1 MRNGKWKLTNGKGFS
16 AADTKPQDKPM
27 TNRSPSENFRRVL
40 GRVSQHDFVG
50 RAGELDRIMA
60 QAESAN
66 AGRGLL
72 LLMEPSAGVSEL
84 LRQAYD
90 NIFNRRSEV
99 IPIYFAITRNE
110 TTAVS
115 AAIEFLNTFVQQY
128 IAYQLNKPNVS
139 HAPLTLQDLLELA
152 PPADFEWI
160 QQLVESY
167 TRLRFSNDD
176 KALVRFC
183 LGVPQRIPA
192 GRGRPLVMVDG
203 SQLAEYLNGAV
214 VLGTEILRV
223 FGRGG
228 FSFVL
233 AGLRRQIL
241 EAAHDAK
248 CDFELLDT
256 LRLEQLDANDAATL
270 VEHVAKRQQ
279 VATSEAVRDL
289 LVQQFAGSPFFIS
302 IFLQA
307 AREKNVSLLSYLDCE
322 RLYVDELFGGHIHRH
337 FADLL
342 EEISPRLD
350 TRLLLIRLLWEAA
363 AGEEQTSS
371 FEVWRKRLHMSA
383 TELADILHRLHV
395 QEFINWDQTTIEA
408 GAGPQAWK
416 DYLKIRYRLD
426 VLNEP
431 RALVLADM
439 LAVSLK
445 RAPHTMARHYKQI
458 ANAGLRDL
466 ISRFN
471 CQRVP
476 ATLFDYESFKQ
487 KYKGAESE
495 SVVSDLAAE
504 TGLIKLPQTIH
515 LASCSAFDSDMRQI
529 CEEDHCVVAHSFEEG
544 TYSDAQEVVWLAA
557 DIESKLEVDVDT
569 ARAWCDR
576 FESLTARL
584 NLPRFQIWLISNEGF
599 SEEATRL
606 LQRRKAYGSSRQQLG
621 LLASRIA
628 ETASETV
635 VQPGHP
641 DEFLIVVPMGEDNE
655 LIAANTAEQIA
666 KRLTFRPEA
675 INQIKTAIV
684 EACINASEHSFS
696 PDRKIYQRFRVESDR
711 LVITIS
717 SRGVVPANLNGAN
730 SGSEAKQAAEE
741 RRGWGLK
748 LIRTLMDEVEFERVD
763 DGTSLRMTKYLR
775 AGSS

>member
-1 MRNGKWKLTNGKGFS
+1 MSSR
-16 AADTKPQDKPM
+16 
-27 TNRSPSENFRRVL
+27 SENFRRVL
-40 GRVSQHDFVG
+40 GRVVQHDFVG
-50 RAGELDRIMA
+50 RASELDRIMT
-60 QAESAN
+60 QAEPAK

-90 NIFNRRSEV
+90 QIFNQRSEV

-128 IAYQLNKPNVS
+128 IAYRRDEPVVS
-139 HAPLTLQDLLELA
+139 LAPLTLQDLVELA
-152 PPADFEWI
+152 PAADLEWI
-160 QQLVESY
+160 EQLVDSY
-167 TRLRFSNDD
+167 NRLRFSNDD

-183 LGVPQRIPA
+183 LGAPQRIPA
-192 GRGRPLVMVDG
+192 VRGRPLVMLDG

-223 FGRGG
+223 FTRAG

-248 CDFELLDT
+248 CDFELLDL
-256 LRLEQLDANDAATL
+256 LRLEQLDAMEAATL
-270 VEHVAKRQQ
+270 VEHVARRQQ
-279 VATSEAVRDL
+279 VSTSEAARDL
-289 LVQQFAGSPFFIS
+289 IVQQFAGSPFFIN

-307 AREKNVSLLSYLDCE
+307 AREKHAPLISYLDCE
-322 RLYVDELFGGHIHRH
+322 RLYIDELFGGHIHRH

-342 EEISPRLD
+342 EEISPRLEG
-350 TRLLLIRLLWEAA
+350 RHLLIRLLWEAA

-371 FEVWRKRLHMSA
+371 FEIWRKRLHMTA
-383 TELADILHRLHV
+383 TELEDVLHRLHV
-395 QEFINWDQTTIEA
+395 QEFVNWDATTVEA

-426 VLNEP
+426 VMNEP
-431 RALVLADM
+431 RALVVADM
-439 LAVSLK
+439 LADSLK

-471 CQRVP
+471 CQHVP
-476 ATLFDYESFKQ
+476 AALFDYKNFSE

-495 SVVSDLAAE
+495 TITSGLAAE
-504 TGLIKLPQTIH
+504 TELFALPQTVH
-515 LASCSAFDSDMRQI
+515 LASCSAFVSDMRQI
-529 CEEDHCVVAHSFEEG
+529 CEEDHCLVGHTFEEG
-544 TYSDAQEVVWLAA
+544 TYSDAQEVIWLAA
-557 DIESKLEVDVDT
+557 DIESKLEVDVAV

-576 FESLTARL
+576 FESMANRL
-584 NLPRFQIWLISNEGF
+584 GFSRCQIWLISNEGF
-599 SEEATRL
+599 SEEASAL
-606 LQRRKAYGSSRQQLG
+606 LKRRKAFGSSRQQLE
-621 LLASRIA
+621 LLASRVR
-628 ETASETV
+628 ETV
-635 VQPGHP
+635 PTTVLQTSDP
-641 DEFLIVVPMGEDNE
+641 DEFLMVVPMGEDNE
-655 LIAANTAEQIA
+655 LIAAGTAEQIA
-666 KRLTFRPEA
+666 RRLTFRPEA

-696 PDRKIYQRFRVESDR
+696 PDRKIYQRFRLESDR

-717 SRGVVPANLNGAN
+717 SRGIVPANLNGTK
-730 SGSEAKQAAEE
+730 SGSEVKEAAEE

-775 AGSS
+775 SPKSAND

>member
-1 MRNGKWKLTNGKGFS
+1 MNS
-16 AADTKPQDKPM
+16 
-27 TNRSPSENFRRVL
+27 RSTSENFRRIL
-40 GRVSQHDFVG
+40 GRVTQDDFVG

-60 QAESAN
+60 HAEPAN

-90 NIFNRRSEV
+90 QIFNRRSDV

-110 TTAVS
+110 STAVS
-115 AAIEFLNTFVQQY
+115 AAIEFLNTFLQQY
-128 IAYQLNKPNVS
+128 IAHRRDEPFVS
-139 HAPLTLQDLLELA
+139 NAPLTLQDLLELA
-152 PPADFEWI
+152 PPADFDWI
-160 QQLVESY
+160 EQLIEAY

-183 LGVPQRIPA
+183 LGAPQRIPA

-203 SQLAEYLNGAV
+203 AQLAEYLNGAV
-214 VLGTEILRV
+214 VLGTEVLRV
-223 FGRGG
+223 FGRSG

-248 CDFELLDT
+248 CNFELLDL
-256 LRLEQLDANDAATL
+256 LRLERLDASDAARL
-270 VEHVAKRQQ
+270 VEHVARRQQ
-279 VATSEAVRDL
+279 VATSEAARDL

-307 AREKNVSLLSYLDCE
+307 AREKRTSLISYLDCE
-322 RLYVDELFGGHIHRH
+322 RLYIDELFGGHIHRH

-350 TRLLLIRLLWEAA
+350 TRHLLIRLLWEAA

-371 FEVWRKRLHMSA
+371 FDVWRKRLHMTA
-383 TELADILHRLHV
+383 TELEDVLHRLHV
-395 QEFINWDQTTIEA
+395 QEFVNWDETTVEA

-431 RALVLADM
+431 RALVVADALAD
-439 LAVSLK
+439 SLK

-458 ANAGLRDL
+458 ANTGLRDL
-466 ISRFN
+466 IAHFN
-471 CQRVP
+471 CQQVP
-476 ATLFDYESFKQ
+476 AVLFSYRTFGDR
-487 KYKGAESE
+487 YKGAENE
-495 SVVSDLAAE
+495 TIVSGLTAE
-504 TGLIKLPQTIH
+504 TEQFKLPQTVH
-515 LASCSAFDSDMRQI
+515 LASCAAFNSDMRQV
-529 CEEDHCVVAHSFEEG
+529 CEEDHCLVAHTFEEG
-544 TYSDAQEVVWLAA
+544 TYSDAQEVIWLAA
-557 DIESKLEVDVDT
+557 DIESKLEVDVDV
-569 ARAWCDR
+569 ARAWCER
-576 FESLTARL
+576 FERL
-584 NLPRFQIWLISNEGF
+584 ANQLGFTRFQIWLISNEGF
-599 SEEATRL
+599 SEEAGKL
-606 LQRRKAYGSSRQQLG
+606 LLRRKAFSSSRRQLE
-621 LLASRIA
+621 LLASRLG
-628 ETASETV
+628 ETV
-635 VQPGHP
+635 ANPLVHTGDPN
-641 DEFLIVVPMGEDNE
+641 EFLVVVPMGEDNE
-655 LIAANTAEQIA
+655 LIAASTAEQIA
-666 KRLTFRPEA
+666 RRLTFRPEA

-717 SRGVVPANLNGAN
+717 SRGIVPANLNGAN
-730 SGSEAKQAAEE
+730 SGSEAKEAAEE

-775 AGSS
+775 TGSS

>member
-1 MRNGKWKLTNGKGFS
+1 MNS
-16 AADTKPQDKPM
+16 
-27 TNRSPSENFRRVL
+27 RSSSENFRRIL
-40 GRVSQHDFVG
+40 GRVTQQDFVG

-60 QAESAN
+60 QAEPAN
-66 AGRGLL
+66 SGRGLL

-90 NIFNRRSEV
+90 QIFNRRSEV
-99 IPIYFAITRNE
+99 IPIYFSITRNE

-128 IAYQLNKPNVS
+128 IAFRRDEPVVS

-160 QQLVESY
+160 EQLIESY
-167 TRLRFSNDD
+167 KRLRFSNDD

-192 GRGRPLVMVDG
+192 GRGRPFVMLDG
-203 SQLAEYLNGAV
+203 AQLAEHLNGAV
-214 VLGTEILRV
+214 VLGTEMLRV
-223 FGRGG
+223 FGLGG

-248 CDFELLDT
+248 CDFERLDT
-256 LRLEQLDANDAATL
+256 LRLERLDANEAALL
-270 VEHVAKRQQ
+270 VEHVAKRQH
-279 VATSEAVRDL
+279 VATSEAARDL

-307 AREKNVSLLSYLDCE
+307 AREKRTSLITYLDCE

-350 TRLLLIRLLWEAA
+350 TRHLLIRLLWEAA

-371 FEVWRKRLHMSA
+371 FEVWRKRLHMNA
-383 TELADILHRLHV
+383 AELEDVLHRLHV
-395 QEFINWDQTTIEA
+395 QEFVNWDETMVEA
-408 GAGPQAWK
+408 GSGPQAWK

-431 RALVLADM
+431 RALVVADALAD
-439 LAVSLK
+439 SLK

-458 ANAGLRDL
+458 ANAGLREL
-466 ISRFN
+466 ISRFD

-476 ATLFDYESFKQ
+476 AVLFDYRNFSS
-487 KYKGAESE
+487 KYKGAENE
-495 SVVSDLAAE
+495 SILSGLAGE
-504 TGLIKLPQTIH
+504 TELIKLPQTVH
-515 LASCSAFDSDMRQI
+515 LASCLAFNSEMRQI
-529 CEEDHCVVAHSFEEG
+529 CEEEHCLVAHTFEEG
-544 TYSDAQEVVWLAA
+544 TYSDAQEAIWLAA
-557 DIESKLEVDVDT
+557 DIESKLEVDVDV
-569 ARAWCDR
+569 AHAWCER
-576 FESLTARL
+576 FESMANRL
-584 NLPRFQIWLISNEGF
+584 GFTRFQIWLISNEGF
-599 SEEATRL
+599 SEEASRL
-606 LQRRKAYGSSRQQLG
+606 LKRRKALGSSRQQLG
-621 LLASRIA
+621 LLASHLG
-628 ETASETV
+628 ETV
-635 VQPGHP
+635 ASPVVQTGDP
-641 DEFLIVVPMGEDNE
+641 DEFLVVVPMGEDNE
-655 LIAANTAEQIA
+655 LIAASTAEQIA
-666 KRLTFRPEA
+666 RRLTFRPEA

-717 SRGVVPANLNGAN
+717 SRGIVPANLNGTN
-730 SGSEAKQAAEE
+730 RGSEAKEAAEE

-775 AGSS
+775 PQKSP

>member
-1 MRNGKWKLTNGKGFS
+1 MSSR
-16 AADTKPQDKPM
+16 
-27 TNRSPSENFRRVL
+27 SENFRRIL
-40 GRVSQHDFVG
+40 GRVVPQDFVG
-50 RAGELDRIMA
+50 RASELDRIMV
-60 QAESAN
+60 QAEPVNS
-66 AGRGLL
+66 GRGLL

-90 NIFNRRSEV
+90 QLFNQHTDV
-99 IPIYFAITRNE
+99 IPIYFAITPNE

-128 IAYQLNKPNVS
+128 IAFRRNEPVVS
-139 HAPLTLQDLLELA
+139 NAPLTLQDLQELA
-152 PPADFEWI
+152 LPADLDWI
-160 QQLVESY
+160 EQLVESY
-167 TRLRFSNDD
+167 NRLRFSNDD

-183 LGVPQRIPA
+183 LGAPQRIPA
-192 GRGRPLVMVDG
+192 GRGRPFVMVDG
-203 SQLAEYLNGAV
+203 SQLAEYLNGVV

-223 FGRGG
+223 FGRGS

-241 EAAHDAK
+241 EAAHDAGS
-248 CDFELLDT
+248 DFEQLDT
-256 LRLEQLDANDAATL
+256 LRLEQLETTEAARL
-270 VEHVAKRQQ
+270 VEHVARRQH
-279 VATSEAVRDL
+279 VATSEVARDL
-289 LVQQFAGSPFFIS
+289 LVQQFAGSPFFIN

-307 AREKNVSLLSYLDCE
+307 ARERRTSLVSYLDCE

-342 EEISPRLD
+342 EEICPRLD
-350 TRLLLIRLLWEAA
+350 TRHLLIRLLWEAA
-363 AGEEQTSS
+363 AGEDPISS
-371 FEVWRKRLHMSA
+371 FEAWRKRLHMTGS
-383 TELADILHRLHV
+383 ELEDILHRLHV
-395 QEFINWDQTTIEA
+395 QEFINWDEATVEA

-431 RALVLADM
+431 RALVVADM
-439 LAVSLK
+439 LADSLK

-458 ANAGLRDL
+458 AHAGLRDL

-476 ATLFDYESFKQ
+476 AVLLNYQGFAN
-487 KYKGAESE
+487 KYKGAESDTI
-495 SVVSDLAAE
+495 VSGLTAE
-504 TGLIKLPQTIH
+504 TEFFKLPQTVH
-515 LASCSAFDSDMRQI
+515 LASCAAFFSDMRQV
-529 CEEDHCVVAHSFEEG
+529 CEEDHCLVAHTFEEG
-544 TYSDAQEVVWLAA
+544 NYSDAQQVIWLAA
-557 DIESKLEVDVDT
+557 DIESKLEVEVDVT
-569 ARAWCDR
+569 RTWCDR
-576 FESLTARL
+576 LENMADRL
-584 NLPRFQIWLISNEGF
+584 GFSRFQIWLISNEGF
-599 SEEATRL
+599 SEDASRL
-606 LQRRKAYGSSRQQLG
+606 LERRKALGSSRQQLG
-621 LLASRIA
+621 LLAARLGESV
-628 ETASETV
+628 ASEV
-635 VQPGHP
+635 VQTADP
-641 DEFLIVVPMGEDNE
+641 DEFLMVVPMGDDNE

-711 LVITIS
+711 LVVTIS
-717 SRGVVPANLNGAN
+717 SRGIVPANLNGAN
-730 SGSEAKQAAEE
+730 SSLAAKEAAEE

-775 AGSS
+775 QQ

>member
-1 MRNGKWKLTNGKGFS
+1 MSSRN
-16 AADTKPQDKPM
+16 
-27 TNRSPSENFRRVL
+27 ENFRRVL
-40 GRVSQHDFVG
+40 GRVVQQDFVG
-50 RAGELDRIMA
+50 RTAELARITA
-60 QAESAN
+60 HAEPAN

-90 NIFNRRSEV
+90 QIFNLRSDV

-115 AAIEFLNTFVQQY
+115 AAIEFLNAFVQQY
-128 IAYQLNKPNVS
+128 IAYRRDEPVVS
-139 HAPLTLQDLLELA
+139 EAPLTLQELVELA
-152 PPADFEWI
+152 PAADLEWI
-160 QQLVESY
+160 EQLVESY

-183 LGVPQRIPA
+183 LGAPQRIPPA
-192 GRGRPLVMVDG
+192 RGRVFVMVDG

-214 VLGTEILRV
+214 LLGTEILRV
-223 FGRGG
+223 FTRGG

-233 AGLRRQIL
+233 AGLRRQIF
-241 EAAHDAK
+241 EAAHDAE
-248 CDFELLDT
+248 CNFERLDI
-256 LRLEQLDANDAATL
+256 LRLEQLDQTEAAKL
-270 VEHVAKRQQ
+270 VEHVARRQQ
-279 VATSEAVRDL
+279 VATSEAARDL
-289 LVQQFAGSPFFIS
+289 IVQQFAGSPFFIN

-307 AREKNVSLLSYLDCE
+307 AREKRAGLLSYLDCE

-350 TRLLLIRLLWEAA
+350 TRHLLIRLLWEAV
-363 AGEEQTSS
+363 AGEEQVSS
-371 FEVWRKRLHMSA
+371 FELWRKRLHVTA
-383 TELADILHRLHV
+383 PELEDVLHRLHV
-395 QEFINWDQTTIEA
+395 QEFVNWDETTVEA
-408 GAGPQAWK
+408 GGGPQAWK

-426 VLNEP
+426 VMSEP
-431 RALVLADM
+431 RALVVADM
-439 LAVSLK
+439 LADSLK
-445 RAPHTMARHYKQI
+445 RAPHTMARHYKQV

-466 ISRFN
+466 ISHFN
-471 CQRVP
+471 CQQVP
-476 ATLFDYESFKQ
+476 AVLLNNESFSTR
-487 KYKGAESE
+487 YKGAETEAVISG
-495 SVVSDLAAE
+495 LAAE
-504 TGLIKLPQTIH
+504 DEFIKLPQTIH
-515 LASCSAFDSDMRQI
+515 LASCAAFMSDMRQL
-529 CEEDHCVVAHSFEEG
+529 CEEEHCLVAHTFEEG
-544 TYSDAQEVVWLAA
+544 SYSDAKEVIWLAA
-557 DIESKLEVDVDT
+557 DIEAKLAVDVEV
-569 ARAWCDR
+569 ARSWCDR
-576 FESLTARL
+576 FENMAERL
-584 NLPRFQIWLISNEGF
+584 GFSRFQIWLISNEGF
-599 SEEATRL
+599 SEEANRL
-606 LQRRKAYGSSRQQLG
+606 LDRRQAFGSSRRQLE
-621 LLASRIA
+621 LLASHVR
-628 ETASETV
+628 ETV
-635 VQPGHP
+635 PSQVVQSSEP
-641 DEFLIVVPMGEDNE
+641 DEFLMVVPMGEDNE

-717 SRGVVPANLNGAN
+717 SRGIVPPNLNGAK
-730 SGSEAKQAAEE
+730 SGSSVKEAAEE

-775 AGSS
+775 PQKGT

>member
-1 MRNGKWKLTNGKGFS
+1 MSSRT
-16 AADTKPQDKPM
+16 
-27 TNRSPSENFRRVL
+27 ENFRRVL
-40 GRVSQHDFVG
+40 GRVTPHDFVG
-50 RAGELDRIMA
+50 RAGELERVVA
-60 QAESAN
+60 QAEPQN
-66 AGRGLL
+66 AVRGLL

-90 NIFNRRSEV
+90 QIFNRRSEV
-99 IPIYFAITRNE
+99 IPIYFSITRSE

-128 IAYQLNKPNVS
+128 IAFRRDEPVVAL
-139 HAPLTLQDLLELA
+139 APLTLQDLLEIA

-160 QQLVESY
+160 EQLVESY
-167 TRLRFSNDD
+167 NRLRFSNDD

-183 LGVPQRIPA
+183 LGAPQRIPA

-203 SQLAEYLNGAV
+203 AQLAEYLNGV
-214 VLGTEILRV
+214 VILGTEILRV

-228 FSFVL
+228 FTFVL
-233 AGLRRQIL
+233 AGLRRQIV
-241 EAAHDAK
+241 EAAHEAK
-248 CDFELLDT
+248 CNFELLDM
-256 LRLEQLDANDAATL
+256 LHLEQLDANEAALL

-279 VATSEAVRDL
+279 VATSEAARDL

-302 IFLQA
+302 SFLQA
-307 AREKNVSLLSYLDCE
+307 ARERHASLLTYLDCE

-342 EEISPRLD
+342 EDVSPRLD
-350 TRLLLIRLLWEAA
+350 TRHLLLRLLWEAA
-363 AGEEQTSS
+363 AGEDKTSS
-371 FEVWRKRLHMSA
+371 FEVWRKRLHVAAS
-383 TELADILHRLHV
+383 ELEDILHRLHV
-395 QEFINWDQTTIEA
+395 QEFVNWNQSTVEA

-431 RALVLADM
+431 RALVVAEALAD
-439 LAVSLK
+439 ALK
-445 RAPHTMARHYKQI
+445 RAPHTMERHYKQV
-458 ANAGLRDL
+458 ANAGLREL
-466 ISRFN
+466 ISRFD

-476 ATLFDYESFKQ
+476 AVLFDYTAFGR
-487 KYKGAESE
+487 KYKGVEDEAI
-495 SVVSDLAAE
+495 VSGLADE
-504 TGLIKLPQTIH
+504 TELIKLPQAVH
-515 LASCSAFDSDMRQI
+515 LASCLAFDSDMRQI
-529 CEEDHCVVAHSFEEG
+529 CEEDHCLVAHTFEEG
-544 TYSDAQEVVWLAA
+544 TYSDARQVVWLAA
-557 DIESKLEVDVDT
+557 DIESKLEVEVDV
-569 ARAWCDR
+569 ARTWCER
-576 FESLTARL
+576 LENMANSLGFT
-584 NLPRFQIWLISNEGF
+584 RFQIWLISNEGF
-599 SEEATRL
+599 TEEAGRIL
-606 LQRRKAYGSSRQQLG
+606 KQRKAFGSSRRQLG
-621 LLASRIA
+621 LLASRVR
-628 ETASETV
+628 ETV
-635 VQPGHP
+635 ASPVVQTTDP

-666 KRLTFRPEA
+666 RRLTFRPEA

-717 SRGVVPANLNGAN
+717 SRGIVPANLNGTN
-730 SGSEAKQAAEE
+730 SGSVVTEAAEE

-775 AGSS
+775 AGGSS